1 MKHRKEKKKS
11 PSILWTRRFKY
22 KKKNT
27 HTLKKQRLSDT
38 IIERECLW
46 RRSVILVR
54 VYSTCF
60 RHIVWSKVSGTQ
72 LWFIFSFFSS
82 CGDLNLDPRSGFRPL
97 LGWYLGGK
105 TSSSLLF
112 QQRPNLFSDHQQAR
126 SSCWCLSGVF
136 VYFLWLHAQLFLLL
150 LLFSR
155 ATALQVQSSFFF
167 RHLWTQVFLRLP
179 TIFQGVIAV
188 GLDL

>member
-1 MKHRKEKKKS
+1 MWSTEKKKKKS

-82 CGDLNLDPRSGFRPL
+82 CGDLNLDPHSGFRPRVIFGGENILFFTVSATSKPLFRPPASSQL
-97 LGWYLGGK
+97 LLMSFWCFRVLSLSSCSAF
-105 TSSSLLF
+105 SSS
-112 QQRPNLFSDHQQAR
+112 
-126 SSCWCLSGVF
+126 SSV
-136 VYFLWLHAQLFLLL
+136 
-150 LLFSR
+150 
-155 ATALQVQSSFFF
+155 
-167 RHLWTQVFLRLP
+167 
-179 TIFQGVIAV
+179 FQGDGATSPVFF
-188 GLDL
+188 LF